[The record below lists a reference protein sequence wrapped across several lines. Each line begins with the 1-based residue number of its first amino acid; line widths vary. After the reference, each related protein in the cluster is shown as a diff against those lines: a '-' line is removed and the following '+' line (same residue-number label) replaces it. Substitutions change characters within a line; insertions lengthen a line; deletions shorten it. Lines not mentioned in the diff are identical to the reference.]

1 MWVALSVVLVII
13 GIFAMVMNN
22 KVGDGEDYEEGIE
35 KKELQQRFVDI
46 MSAYTVNRAE
56 DLLAKSEE
64 ENNDEGYLEA
74 SEVIE
79 YWKNREV

>member
-13 GIFAMVMNN
+13 GIFAMVMNDR
-22 KVGDGEDYEEGIE
+22 VGDGEDYEEGVE
-35 KKELQQRFVDI
+35 KKELQQRFIDI
-46 MSAYTVNRAE
+46 MSVYTVNKAE

-64 ENNDEGYLEA
+64 ENNEEGYLEA

>member
-13 GIFAMVMNN
+13 GIFAMVMNDR
-22 KVGDGEDYEEGIE
+22 VGDGEDYEEGVE
-35 KKELQQRFVDI
+35 KKELQQRFIDI
-46 MSAYTVNRAE
+46 MSVYTVNKAE
-56 DLLAKSEE
+56 DLLVKSEE
-64 ENNDEGYLEA
+64 ENNEEGYLEA

>member
-74 SEVIE
+74 SEGIE

>member
-74 SEVIE
+74 SEVLE

>member
-22 KVGDGEDYEEGIE
+22 RVGDGEDYEEGVE
-35 KKELQQRFVDI
+35 KKELQQRFIDI
-46 MSAYTVNRAE
+46 MSVYTVNKAE

-64 ENNDEGYLEA
+64 ENNEEGYLEA

>member
-64 ENNDEGYLEA
+64 ENNDEWYLEA
-74 SEVIE
+74 SEVLE

>member
-56 DLLAKSEE
+56 DLLSKSEE

>member
-46 MSAYTVNRAE
+46 ISAYTVNRAE

-74 SEVIE
+74 SEVLE

>member
-13 GIFAMVMNN
+13 GIFAMVMNT

-46 MSAYTVNRAE
+46 MSTYTVNRAE

-64 ENNDEGYLEA
+64 ENNDEGFLEA
-74 SEVIE
+74 SEVLE

>member
-1 MWVALSVVLVII
+1 MWIVLSVILVII

-35 KKELQQRFVDI
+35 KKELQHRFVDI
-46 MSAYTVNRAE
+46 MSTYTVNRAE

-74 SEVIE
+74 SEVLE